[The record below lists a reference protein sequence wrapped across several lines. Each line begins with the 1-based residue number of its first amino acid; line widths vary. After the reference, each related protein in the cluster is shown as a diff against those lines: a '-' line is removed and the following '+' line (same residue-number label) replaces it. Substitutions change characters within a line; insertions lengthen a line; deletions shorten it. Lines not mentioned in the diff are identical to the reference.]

1 MKSSG
6 FIFLQGETMLSFEY
20 NNGKEKFKNAITRQ
34 GEKEGFI
41 VTKDNDAKPT
51 EEYNYCFSSICNCS
65 FCYRVYDLE
74 DQKFKEKNNRI
85 P

>member
-34 GEKEGFI
+34 GEKEGFRI
-41 VTKDNDAKPT
+41 IRGNDVI
-51 EEYNYCFSSICNCS
+51 FI
-65 FCYRVYDLE
+65 F
-74 DQKFKEKNNRI
+74 F
-85 P
+85 